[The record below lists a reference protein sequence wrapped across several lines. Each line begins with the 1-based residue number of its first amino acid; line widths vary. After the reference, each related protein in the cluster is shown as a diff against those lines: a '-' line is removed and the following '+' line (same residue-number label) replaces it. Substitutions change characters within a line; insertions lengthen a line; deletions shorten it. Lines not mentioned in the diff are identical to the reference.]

1 MDRQGFIGGTDAIRI
16 MNGQWVDLYLEKI
29 GETKPEDLSEVL
41 PVQLG
46 IWTEEF
52 NINWFIEKHQPGFS
66 LGNTK
71 IHKQQAL
78 VFHEGYV
85 PYKGAADA
93 MLVQPDKSWILECK
107 HTNAFTNMNEIID
120 RYMPQLQLYMW
131 LHQKLYEGQD
141 VKCDGLFLSVI
152 FGNTKWEKKHITYD
166 EVYTTN
172 MMAKI
177 TQFWEHVIKKVPPSN
192 RDAETPDISSIP
204 IDRKVKMDMNRDN
217 EWMSDAH
224 DYVETIQSAKK
235 NEAAKKRLMSH
246 IPPDVYQMDCD
257 LLSVNITEKRR
268 TIKIKEKANG
278 QTK

>member
-16 MNGQWVDLYLEKI
+16 MKGQWVDLYLEKI
-29 GETKPEDLSEVL
+29 GETKPEDLSGVL

-52 NINWFIEKHQPGFS
+52 NINWFIEQHQPGFS
-66 LGNTK
+66 LGNTE

-107 HTNAFTNMNEIID
+107 HTNAFTNMTEVID

-177 TQFWEHVIKKVPPSN
+177 TQFW
-192 RDAETPDISSIP
+192 
-204 IDRKVKMDMNRDN
+204 
-217 EWMSDAH
+217 
-224 DYVETIQSAKK
+224 
-235 NEAAKKRLMSH
+235 
-246 IPPDVYQMDCD
+246 
-257 LLSVNITEKRR
+257 
-268 TIKIKEKANG
+268 
-278 QTK
+278 